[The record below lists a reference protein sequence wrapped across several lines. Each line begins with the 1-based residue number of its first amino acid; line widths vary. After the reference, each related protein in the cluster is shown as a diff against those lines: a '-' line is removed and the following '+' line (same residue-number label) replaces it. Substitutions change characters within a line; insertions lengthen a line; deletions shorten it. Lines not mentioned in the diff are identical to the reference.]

1 MARTAQQ
8 PTQDQNPDAPP
19 ADASAEA
26 AADPA
31 VGGGS
36 SPPPADSSAGP
47 GAGGAGDQGASGGD
61 PGGERSPAP
70 QPAAPQVRED
80 WRDRRIAQLT
90 AQLKSERERSAAAGS
105 GATGGATGAAGSGG
119 TAAPAVSDQN
129 LIERRAQELA
139 AQQEFLRNCDEMQQA
154 GRGTFGQLEFDT
166 RTNSLRQLVDVN
178 NPVEANQWNS
188 LLVAARE
195 TGEGARLLYELGAN
209 LNDAQRLL
217 GLPPVRMAVELAK
230 LASKLPQ
237 QQDGAEGAGGLAAGA
252 PRAGNPAPLPNPV
265 RPVGGRGSS
274 HQAIEPD
281 DTERGGNL
289 DMATWMARRSA
300 QVKARGLR

>member
-8 PTQDQNPDAPP
+8 PTQDPNLDAPP

-47 GAGGAGDQGASGGD
+47 GAGGAGDQDASGGI

-105 GATGGATGAAGSGG
+105 GATGAAGSGG

-154 GRGTFGQLEFDT
+154 GRGAFGQLEFDT

-252 PRAGNPAPLPNPV
+252 PRVGNPAPLPNPV